1 MDLTEALKKARL
13 IIEEEQ
19 VEPTIEY
26 RYGTDPTLAIA
37 YQFILASERVQRPRK
52 VYEDPKQYVFR
63 STNFDLLVKIFNQV
77 AEKDRPNFVS
87 SLLDLVR
94 TPMASHAYN
103 SDRFPSFQYKTSGLA
118 LLAEFCVRTG
128 NLKELVAATTEP
140 KMPTASLAIMMREIE
155 EMIALNFNL
164 LSNNELESLPS
175 GLAPLREIAYRQTW
189 SARGQRNLP
198 GRRENNPHFKMGFA
212 EVGKEIVAA
221 IDGIAQECRK
231 AIYWYL
237 KGALQELPNLE
248 VESDKVKVEGFL
260 VKLGFSGDM
269 VKSLNAAE
277 SDYKS
282 TATPFE
288 LKNCLSHLRSFL
300 EHLHRE
306 SVRAIASSIGDPV
319 VDKWSDATAYLRKQG
334 YFTIPQEK
342 FVASLYGLLSDESV
356 HPLTADREYARL
368 LRNVVIEYG
377 VMFLTMLDKRGITI

>member
-128 NLKELVAATTEP
+128 NLKELVAATTE
-140 KMPTASLAIMMREIE
+140 
-155 EMIALNFNL
+155 
-164 LSNNELESLPS
+164 
-175 GLAPLREIAYRQTW
+175 
-189 SARGQRNLP
+189 
-198 GRRENNPHFKMGFA
+198 
-212 EVGKEIVAA
+212 
-221 IDGIAQECRK
+221 
-231 AIYWYL
+231 
-237 KGALQELPNLE
+237 
-248 VESDKVKVEGFL
+248 
-260 VKLGFSGDM
+260 
-269 VKSLNAAE
+269 
-277 SDYKS
+277 
-282 TATPFE
+282 
-288 LKNCLSHLRSFL
+288 
-300 EHLHRE
+300 
-306 SVRAIASSIGDPV
+306 
-319 VDKWSDATAYLRKQG
+319 
-334 YFTIPQEK
+334 
-342 FVASLYGLLSDESV
+342 
-356 HPLTADREYARL
+356 
-368 LRNVVIEYG
+368 
-377 VMFLTMLDKRGITI
+377 